1 MVRAKQM
8 TPLLLLASRSPR
20 RRDLLRQ
27 VGIRFRGLQVEIS
40 EQRRAGESPLGMA
53 RRLAREKAR
62 SGADRRPGNW
72 VLGCDTVVVHRGRPI
87 GKPRSRAEAGRVLRR
102 LSDATHQVITAI
114 ALVDP
119 TGQMHQR
126 FARTRVRFARLTKR
140 EIERYLDSTEP
151 WDKAGA
157 YALQGAAGWFV
168 ASIEGSVSNVIGLP
182 LETLRALLY
191 QLGWTAPQLGAKR

>member
-1 MVRAKQM
+1 
-8 TPLLLLASRSPR
+8 
-20 RRDLLRQ
+20 
-27 VGIRFRGLQVEIS
+27 
-40 EQRRAGESPLGMA
+40 
-53 RRLAREKAR
+53 
-62 SGADRRPGNW
+62 
-72 VLGCDTVVVHRGRPI
+72 VLGCDTVVVQRGRPI
-87 GKPRSRAEAGRVLRR
+87 GKPRSRAEAARVLRR
-102 LSDATHQVITAI
+102 LSGTTHQVITAI

-119 TGQMHQR
+119 TDQIHQR
-126 FARTRVRFARLTKR
+126 FARTRVRFARLTDQ

-191 QLGWTAPQLGAKR
+191 RLGWTAPQLGAER